1 MLKLIRPLA
10 LFIMIAAMASSY
22 HTQLILFRQWEVDLF
37 TAVIAPFAVDAL
49 AVICSIAIGAKGAS
63 GKKLAATV
71 LVVTLGAS
79 MAANFIA
86 GATLG
91 SRIVHAGMVLIYL
104 MAELVAS
111 KVRMAESIS
120 ETAVAAPAVSQPV
133 VQETVTEPIADEAAS
148 PDLPEAPVSPA
159 ISGTTQ
165 RTAYGPR
172 KGDRYSERHDRRIRT
187 GK

>member
-22 HTQLILFRQWEVDLF
+22 HTQLGLFRLWGVDIF

-49 AVICSIAIGAKGAS
+49 AVICSIAIGTKGAS

-71 LVVTLGAS
+71 LVVTLGGS

-86 GATLG
+86 GVTLG
-91 SRIVHAGMVLIYL
+91 SRIVHSAMVLIYL

-111 KVRMAESIS
+111 RVGAAEQHH
-120 ETAVAAPAVSQPV
+120 TPHAPAAAPTSPGLPPV
-133 VQETVTEPIADEAAS
+133 QVDTAEALAFRAAQAELRRTS
-148 PDLPEAPVSPA
+148 SLPALNKAE
-159 ISGTTQ
+159 
-165 RTAYGPR
+165 
-172 KGDRYSERHDRRIRT
+172 
-187 GK
+187 

>member
-22 HTQLILFRQWEVDLF
+22 HTQLVLFRAWGVDIF

-49 AVICSIAIGAKGAS
+49 AVICSIALGIKGAS

-86 GATLG
+86 GATIG
-91 SRIVHAGMVLIYL
+91 SKIVHAGMVLIYL

-111 KVRMAESIS
+111 KVRVAEVVV
-120 ETAVAAPAVSQPV
+120 ETTVAAPAASDSDKA
-133 VQETVTEPIADEAAS
+133 ETKV
-148 PDLPEAPVSPA
+148 PA
-159 ISGTTQ
+159 Q
-165 RTAYGPR
+165 RRKPYGPR
-172 KGDRYSERHDRRIRT
+172 NGSEYSERHAARLAKAAE
-187 GK
+187 GA

>member
-22 HTQLILFRQWEVDLF
+22 HTQLVLFRVWKVDVF
-37 TAVIAPFAVDAL
+37 TAGIAPFAVDAL

-63 GKKLAATV
+63 GKPLAATV
-71 LVVTLGAS
+71 LVVTLGGS
-79 MAANFIA
+79 MTANFIA

-111 KVRMAESIS
+111 RVRMAEVKA
-120 ETAVAAPAVSQPV
+120 ETVVAVPAAESGQPA
-133 VQETVTEPIADEAAS
+133 VQETVTEVTADEAAS
-148 PDLPEAPVSPA
+148 EDLPEAPVSPA
-159 ISGTTQ
+159 TGT
-165 RTAYGPR
+165 
-172 KGDRYSERHDRRIRT
+172 YSERHERRLRR